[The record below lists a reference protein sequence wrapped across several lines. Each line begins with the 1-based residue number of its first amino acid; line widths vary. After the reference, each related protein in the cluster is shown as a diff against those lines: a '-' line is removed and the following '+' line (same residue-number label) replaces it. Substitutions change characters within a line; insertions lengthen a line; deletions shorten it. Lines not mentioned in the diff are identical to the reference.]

1 MAKKAVVRLA
11 ANFERNLG
19 DIERFLDQSEARRA
33 YAALL
38 DELLD
43 TVVPNL
49 ERFPDMGRPF
59 LAHPTGSVEA
69 ANALEDLRVKLAA
82 LTADA
87 DALREYLLEQYLVLY
102 ARIGDTVHLLAIRH
116 HRQLSFDLAS
126 HWMG

>member
-19 DIERFLDQSEARRA
+19 DIERFLDEPESRQA
-33 YAALL
+33 YGALL

-43 TVVPNL
+43 TMIPNL

-69 ANALEDLRVKLAA
+69 ANALENLRVRLAA
-82 LTADA
+82 LTPDV
-87 DALREYLLEQYLVLY
+87 DALREYLLEHYLVLY

-126 HWMG
+126 HWLG